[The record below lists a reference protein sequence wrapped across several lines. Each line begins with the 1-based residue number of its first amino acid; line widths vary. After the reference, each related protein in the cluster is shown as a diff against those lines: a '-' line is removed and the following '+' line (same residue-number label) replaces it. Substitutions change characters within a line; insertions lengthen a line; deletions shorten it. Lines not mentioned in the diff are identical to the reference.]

1 MVREDGGW
9 HIFYFYHIVRLE
21 PSTQTKLSIS
31 GTARDSNIF
40 VCSKKL
46 SDSDNLRNYFVRIE
60 QIPLRKLFLYFE
72 LNRTTFYFIQKVAIS
87 RYSQNVYRD

>member
-1 MVREDGGW
+1 MEDGT
-9 HIFYFYHIVRLE
+9 YFISIIVRLE

-31 GTARDSNIF
+31 GTARDSYIF

-46 SDSDNLRNYFVRIE
+46 SDSDNFRNYFVRIE

-72 LNRTTFYFIQKVAIS
+72 LNWTTFYFIQKVAIS
-87 RYSQNVYRD
+87 RYSQNVHRD